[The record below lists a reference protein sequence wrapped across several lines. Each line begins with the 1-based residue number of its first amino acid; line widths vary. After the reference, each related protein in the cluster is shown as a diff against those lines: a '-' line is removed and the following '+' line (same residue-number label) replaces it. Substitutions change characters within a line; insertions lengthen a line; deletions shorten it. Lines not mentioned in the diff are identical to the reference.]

1 MDTSDRLMLLKR
13 HRRRNVD
20 GGFRTPQE
28 FTQWQM
34 SIAPL
39 LKFSRVYHSCFLDL
53 ATRAVAASGIQS
65 RRPLYRQM
73 DTIIAQAVAELE
85 DGDAPKRAME
95 VTGAPSIRGYF
106 LQCKPSVRL
115 KCVGLLGGLLLCA
128 FLIGLGLGSN
138 HVFTRVFSLV
148 ARPGTTSTNST
159 LTPDGPSNR

>member
-1 MDTSDRLMLLKR
+1 MATSDRLMLLNR

-20 GGFRTPQE
+20 AGFRAPQD

-39 LKFSRVYHSCFLDL
+39 LKFNRVYHNRFMDS

-65 RRPLYRQM
+65 RRPFYRQM
-73 DTIIAQAVAELE
+73 DTIIAQAIAELE
-85 DGDAPKRAME
+85 AGDAPKREMQ
-95 VTGAPSIRGYF
+95 VTGEPSVWRFF
-106 LQCKPSVRL
+106 LQCKPSVQL

-138 HVFTRVFSLV
+138 HVFTRVFSSV
-148 ARPGTTSTNST
+148 APPGATAPMPVGTK
-159 LTPDGPSNR
+159 